1 MGQVTGA
8 WFDKPEG
15 GLESLM
21 VSDAGKSS
29 TNAALAEPFWIWG
42 DAHAAQGVPPST
54 NWIRRDLVIPTKP
67 AEAVLYLQ
75 VDNSARVF
83 LNGKRVR
90 GADAGD
96 WSQVAVYDLRE
107 QMNAGGTN
115 VLVIEAVNG
124 GEGPNPA
131 GLLAYVR
138 LRVPGELPKSNSAQ
152 SKKIAVTVIGD
163 VASDARWLVSKEK
176 PAGWPAVTGT
186 EGWAKASVL
195 GPETIGPWNLQP
207 TLASTANGKVVFGE
221 VRSALASADPLLM
234 ALGRP
239 NREQITTGRQ
249 TVATTLQALELT
261 NGETLSR
268 LLGRGA
274 ENLTARHPKGR
285 ALVEHVFV
293 QALGRTPTRKE
304 REASLELVGD
314 KPRKEGV
321 EDLLWSVAMLP
332 EFQFIR

>member
-1 MGQVTGA
+1 
-8 WFDKPEG
+8 
-15 GLESLM
+15 
-21 VSDAGKSS
+21 
-29 TNAALAEPFWIWG
+29 
-42 DAHAAQGVPPST
+42 
-54 NWIRRDLVIPTKP
+54 
-67 AEAVLYLQ
+67 
-75 VDNSARVF
+75 
-83 LNGKRVR
+83 
-90 GADAGD
+90 
-96 WSQVAVYDLRE
+96 
-107 QMNAGGTN
+107 
-115 VLVIEAVNG
+115 
-124 GEGPNPA
+124 
-131 GLLAYVR
+131 
-138 LRVPGELPKSNSAQ
+138 
-152 SKKIAVTVIGD
+152 
-163 VASDARWLVSKEK
+163 LVSKEK
-176 PAGWPAVTGT
+176 PAGWPAVTGM

-207 TLASTANGKVVFGE
+207 SLANTANGKVVFGE

-314 KPRKEGV
+314 KPSKEGV